1 METRDLL
8 VEIGVEEMPAHFMPG
23 TLEQLKDMAAKGLE
37 GARLNYSEL
46 RTYGTPRRIT
56 LYVTGLAVLQKDL
69 ALKVRGP
76 SAKVAFAADGSPT
89 KALEGF
95 ARGQG
100 VAVADIIQ
108 EEDNGVPYVFAHRV
122 ENGRPA
128 RDVLPELLMAWINA
142 LSFPKPMR
150 WGWGDM
156 RFARPIR
163 WQLTLFGSEVLP
175 LPLEGTPYGNTTRG
189 HRFLVPEEVVV
200 TEPGQYLTVLEQA
213 YVIVDQDRRR
223 QLIWRQVTELAASQ
237 GGYVQEDPDL
247 LEEVTYLVEYPTAL
261 YGKIDEK
268 YMDLPAEV
276 LITSMKEHQRYFP
289 VLDKKGKLLPGFIA
303 VRSGTAQ
310 HLDIVRAGN
319 EKVLRARLD
328 DASFFWKEDQKT
340 TLDEQR
346 EKLGKVVF
354 LEKLGSVKDRVDR
367 LEQLTAWLADH
378 LLADASVKSKAQ
390 RAAYLAKSDLVT
402 MMVYEFPELQGRM
415 GEKYALLA
423 GEDQTTAQAIREH
436 YQPRFSGDELPQ
448 SREGT
453 LVALADKI
461 DAITGCFAL
470 GVIPTGSQDP
480 YALRRQAQ
488 AICLIAM
495 EGKLPLSL
503 SALVEQA
510 YKLYADNF
518 QLDRTLAQ
526 VQGDVRDFFAQR
538 LRFLL
543 SEAGVSYD
551 VIDAVLTAGHD
562 IPAEV
567 SKRAMALTAF
577 RKQADFGALL
587 TAYTRAANLA
597 QKGQGGEVRT
607 DMLREQAERDLW
619 SGILQARERI
629 AAAGDDYGTAFQTI
643 ARLRP
648 AVDSFFDAVM
658 VMAED
663 PEIRQTRLALLAAVV
678 ALMDGIAALG
688 KIVE

>member
-503 SALVEQA
+503 SALVEQV

-678 ALMDGIAALG
+678 ALMDGIADLG

>member
-678 ALMDGIAALG
+678 ALMDGIADLG